1 MSICQTPLP
10 PDCEKELNRLVDCLS
25 DGDLALLAAMEP
37 AFQTGGFRN
46 SKPPII
52 RTRLRQLVTG
62 SQPISEILRKHLAKR
77 SRMASL
83 ADLLPPDVIC
93 DNRHA
98 FVALTSANTFLVALL
113 LDARAEIREKAE
125 AWMKEDSPFLS
136 LAPEDAL
143 KQLRDIFEPLTELLG
158 ASASDGLPVT
168 QEAWRAQKEQL
179 DLRIRDL
186 SEQNRRL
193 RGVDDKLAGL
203 LRQLK
208 TAETQLGST
217 KEKLDEAEKTLRQK
231 NAETEKL
238 VAALNKETA
247 NRDERLTAA
256 LDLALAKEFFGWL
269 GTARALEAQAQ
280 AVDPYA
286 DVLKQAEAALAHQA
300 EFDRH
305 TGNRM
310 TLETRLTDLEQ
321 MHSRIIQTLKH
332 AIRQSPELK
341 RIEATLSS
349 EIEKLREVLYSAEA
363 ASPIENM
370 LIERIHATPDNALPA
385 LRPLPDL
392 LTSAGLL
399 QSDSRGRVMK
409 AFRKRFAALEA
420 MGVAMP
426 EEEKDARKPSV
437 NLLGR
442 ALAGQKPL
450 MLLVDGHNALFGLP
464 TRYNPQRGSA
474 ASEGEKRNKLVADI
488 VRVTA
493 PNPAVRVWVVFD
505 GPQRTDTQASANV
518 RVTYSGGEGEHRADA
533 VLLDNIKFFRAADP
547 TMAVLLV
554 SNDSDLCK
562 DAARQGAQIVPVMD
576 LGTFFT

>member
-1 MSICQTPLP
+1 M
-10 PDCEKELNRLVDCLS
+10 VDCLS
-25 DGDLALLAAMEP
+25 DGDLAMLAAMEP

-62 SQPISEILRKHLAKR
+62 SQPISESLRKTLAKR

-83 ADLLPPDVIC
+83 SDLLPPNVLY

-98 FVALTSANTFLVALL
+98 FVALTSAHTFLVALL
-113 LDARAEIREKAE
+113 LDARAEIREKAD
-125 AWMKEDSPFLS
+125 AWMKEESPFLA

-186 SEQNRRL
+186 NEQNRRL

-208 TAETQLGST
+208 TTETQLGST

-247 NRDERLTAA
+247 HRDERLTAA

-321 MHSRIIQTLKH
+321 MHARIIQTLEH

-349 EIEKLREVLYSAEA
+349 EIEKLRGVLYSAEA

-370 LIERIHATPDNALPA
+370 LIERIHAAPDNALPS
-385 LRPLPDL
+385 LRLLPDL

-399 QSDSRGRVMK
+399 QPDSRGRVMK

-420 MGVAMP
+420 LGVAMP
-426 EEEKDARKPSV
+426 EDEKDARKPSV

-562 DAARQGAQIVPVMD
+562 EAARQGAQIVPVMD

>member
-25 DGDLALLAAMEP
+25 DGDLAMLAAMEP

>member
-25 DGDLALLAAMEP
+25 DGDLAMLAAMEP

-52 RTRLRQLVTG
+52 RTRIRQLVTG
-62 SQPISEILRKHLAKR
+62 SQPISESLRKHLAKR

-83 ADLLPPDVIC
+83 ADLLPPNIIC

-98 FVALTSANTFLVALL
+98 FVTLSSAHTFLVALL
-113 LDARAEIREKAE
+113 LDARTEIREKAE
-125 AWMKEDSPFLS
+125 AWLKDATPFLS

-168 QEAWRAQKEQL
+168 QEAWRTQKEQL

-186 SEQNRRL
+186 NEQNRRL
-193 RGVDDKLAGL
+193 RGVDDKLSGL
-203 LRQLK
+203 SRQLK
-208 TAETQLGST
+208 TAETQFAST
-217 KEKLDEAEKTLRQK
+217 KEKLDEAEKSLRQK
-231 NAETEKL
+231 NVETEKL
-238 VAALNKETA
+238 VAAINKETA
-247 NRDERLTAA
+247 NRDERLSAA

-269 GTARALEAQAQ
+269 GNARALEVQAHTI
-280 AVDPYA
+280 DPYA
-286 DVLKQAEAALAHQA
+286 DVLKQAETALAHQA
-300 EFDRH
+300 ELDRH

-310 TLETRLTDLEQ
+310 TLESRLTELEQ
-321 MHSRIIQTLKH
+321 MQSRIIHTLEH

-341 RIEATLSS
+341 RIEAALSS
-349 EIEKLREVLYSAEA
+349 EIAKLRALLYPTEPI
-363 ASPIENM
+363 SPIENL
-370 LIERIHATPDNALPA
+370 LIERIHAAPDNALPT

-392 LTSAGLL
+392 MTAAGILPL
-399 QSDSRGRVMK
+399 GANGRVLA
-409 AFRKRFAALEA
+409 AFRKRFGAIQAL
-420 MGVAMP
+420 GVLPDP
-426 EEEKDARKPSV
+426 ETDSRKPSV
-437 NLLGR
+437 SLLGR
-442 ALAGQKPL
+442 ALAGQQPL
-450 MLLVDGHNALFGLP
+450 MLLIDGHNALFGLP

-474 ASEGEKRNKLVADI
+474 ASEGDKRNKLVTDI

-493 PNPAVRVWVVFD
+493 PNPAVRVWIVFD
-505 GPQRTDTQASANV
+505 GPQRTDTQASPNV

-547 TMAVLLV
+547 TMSVLLV

-562 DAARQGAQIVPVMD
+562 EAARQGAQIVPVMD

>member
-1 MSICQTPLP
+1 MSICSIPLP

-25 DGDLALLAAMEP
+25 DGDLAMLAAMEP

-52 RTRLRQLVTG
+52 RTRIHQLVTG
-62 SQPISEILRKHLAKR
+62 SQPISESLRKTLAKR

-83 ADLLPPDVIC
+83 AELLPSHVLC

-98 FVALTSANTFLVALL
+98 FVTLSNAHTFLVALL
-113 LDARAEIREKAE
+113 LDARADIREKAE
-125 AWMKEDSPFLS
+125 AWMKDETPFLS

-143 KQLRDIFEPLTELLG
+143 TQLRNLFEPLTELLG
-158 ASASDGLPVT
+158 ASATDGIPVT
-168 QEAWRAQKEQL
+168 QDAWRAQKEQL

-186 SEQNRRL
+186 NEQNRRL

-203 LRQLK
+203 SRQLK
-208 TAETQLGST
+208 TSETQLAST
-217 KEKLDEAEKTLRQK
+217 KDKLDEAEKTLRQK

-280 AVDPYA
+280 AIDPYA
-286 DVLKQAEAALAHQA
+286 DVLKQAEAALAHQT
-300 EFDRH
+300 ELDRH

-310 TLETRLTDLEQ
+310 TLESRLTELEQ
-321 MHSRIIQTLKH
+321 MQSRIIHTLEY
-332 AIRQSPELK
+332 AIRQSPDLK
-341 RIEATLSS
+341 RIEDVLSS
-349 EIEKLREVLYSAEA
+349 EIEKLRMLLYPADSL
-363 ASPIENM
+363 SPIENL
-370 LIERIHATPDNALPA
+370 LIERIHVAPDNALPA

-392 LTSAGLL
+392 MTAAGLL
-399 QSDSRGRVMK
+399 PQGANGRVQA
-409 AFRKRFAALEA
+409 AFRKRFGAIQAL
-420 MGVAMP
+420 GVMP
-426 EEEKDARKPSV
+426 DPEIDSRKSSV
-437 NLLGR
+437 SLLGR
-442 ALAGQKPL
+442 ALAGQQPA

-474 ASEGEKRNKLVADI
+474 ASEGDKRNKLATDI
-488 VRVTA
+488 IRITA
-493 PNPAVRVWVVFD
+493 PNPAVRVWIVFD
-505 GPQRTDTQASANV
+505 GPQRMDTQASPNV

-547 TMAVLLV
+547 KMAVLLV

-562 DAARQGAQIVPVMD
+562 EAARQGAQIVSVMD
-576 LGTFFT
+576 LGMFFT

>member
-1 MSICQTPLP
+1 M
-10 PDCEKELNRLVDCLS
+10 VDCLS
-25 DGDLALLAAMEP
+25 DGDLAMLAAMEP

-113 LDARAEIREKAE
+113 LDARAEIREKAD
-125 AWMKEDSPFLS
+125 AWLKEESPFLA
-136 LAPEDAL
+136 LVPEDSL

-300 EFDRH
+300 ELDRH

-321 MHSRIIQTLKH
+321 MHARIIQTLEH

-349 EIEKLREVLYSAEA
+349 EIEKLRGALYSAEA

-370 LIERIHATPDNALPA
+370 LIERIHAAPDNALPA

-399 QSDSRGRVMK
+399 QPDSRGRVMK

-547 TMAVLLV
+547 NMAVLLV

>member
-1 MSICQTPLP
+1 
-10 PDCEKELNRLVDCLS
+10 
-25 DGDLALLAAMEP
+25 
-37 AFQTGGFRN
+37 
-46 SKPPII
+46 
-52 RTRLRQLVTG
+52 
-62 SQPISEILRKHLAKR
+62 
-77 SRMASL
+77 MASL

-547 TMAVLLV
+547 NMAVLLV

>member
-1 MSICQTPLP
+1 M
-10 PDCEKELNRLVDCLS
+10 VDCLS
-25 DGDLALLAAMEP
+25 DGDLAMLAAMEP

>member
-1 MSICQTPLP
+1 MSICSTPLP

-25 DGDLALLAAMEP
+25 DGDLAMLAAMEP

-52 RTRLRQLVTG
+52 RTRIRQLVTG
-62 SQPISEILRKHLAKR
+62 SQPVSETLRKHLAKR
-77 SRMASL
+77 SRIASL
-83 ADLLPPDVIC
+83 ADLLPSNIIC

-98 FVALTSANTFLVALL
+98 FVALSSAHTFLVALL

-125 AWMKEDSPFLS
+125 AWLKDETPFLS
-136 LAPEDAL
+136 LTPEDAL
-143 KQLRDIFEPLTELLG
+143 KQLRDVFEPLTELLG
-158 ASASDGLPVT
+158 ASTSDGLPVT

-186 SEQNRRL
+186 NEQNRRL
-193 RGVDDKLAGL
+193 RGVDDKLAGIS
-203 LRQLK
+203 RQLK
-208 TAETQLGST
+208 TAETQLAST
-217 KEKLDEAEKTLRQK
+217 KEKLDEAEKALRQK

-269 GTARALEAQAQ
+269 GNARALEAQAQ

-300 EFDRH
+300 ELDRH

-310 TLETRLTDLEQ
+310 TLESRLSELEKMQ
-321 MHSRIIQTLKH
+321 TRIIQTLEH

-341 RIEATLSS
+341 RIESALSS
-349 EIEKLREVLYSAEA
+349 EIEKLRALLYSAES

-370 LIERIHATPDNALPA
+370 LIERIHAAPDNTLPA
-385 LRPLPDL
+385 LRPLPGL
-392 LTSAGLL
+392 LASAGLL
-399 QSDSRGRVMK
+399 QSDSRARVMK

-420 MGVAMP
+420 LGVAP
-426 EEEKDARKPSV
+426 PDQETEARKPSV
-437 NLLGR
+437 SLLGR
-442 ALAGQKPL
+442 ALAGQQPL

-474 ASEGEKRNKLVADI
+474 ASEGDKRNKLVKDI
-488 VRVTA
+488 IRVTA

-505 GPQRTDTQASANV
+505 GPQRTDTQASPNV

-547 TMAVLLV
+547 NMAVLLV

-562 DAARQGAQIVPVMD
+562 EAARQGAQIVPVMD
-576 LGTFFT
+576 LGTFFI

>member
-25 DGDLALLAAMEP
+25 DGDLAMLAAMEP

-158 ASASDGLPVT
+158 ASASDGIPVT
-168 QEAWRAQKEQL
+168 QEAWRTQKEQL

-186 SEQNRRL
+186 NEQNRRL

-238 VAALNKETA
+238 VAALNTETA

>member
-1 MSICQTPLP
+1 M
-10 PDCEKELNRLVDCLS
+10 VDCLS
-25 DGDLALLAAMEP
+25 DGDLAMLAAMEP

-52 RTRLRQLVTG
+52 RTRIRQLVAG
-62 SQPISEILRKHLAKR
+62 SQPISEMLRKHLAKR

-83 ADLLPPDVIC
+83 ADLLPLDVIC

-98 FVALTSANTFLVALL
+98 FVALTSAPTFLVALL
-113 LDARAEIREKAE
+113 LDTRAEIREKAE
-125 AWMKEDSPFLS
+125 AWMKEESPFLS

-321 MHSRIIQTLKH
+321 MHSRIIQTLEH

-341 RIEATLSS
+341 RIEATLLS
-349 EIEKLREVLYSAEA
+349 EIEKLRGVLYSAEA

-370 LIERIHATPDNALPA
+370 LIERIHAAPDNALPA

-420 MGVAMP
+420 LGVAMP

-547 TMAVLLV
+547 NMAVLLV

>member
-25 DGDLALLAAMEP
+25 DGDLAMLAAMEP

-52 RTRLRQLVTG
+52 RTRIRQLVTG
-62 SQPISEILRKHLAKR
+62 SPPISEMLRKHLAKR

-83 ADLLPPDVIC
+83 SDLLPPDVLC

-98 FVALTSANTFLVALL
+98 FVALTSAHTFLVALL

-125 AWMKEDSPFLS
+125 AWLKDDSPFLS

-370 LIERIHATPDNALPA
+370 LIERIHAAPDNALPA

-533 VLLDNIKFFRAADP
+533 VLIDNIKFFRAADP
-547 TMAVLLV
+547 NMAVLLV

>member
-1 MSICQTPLP
+1 MSICSTPLP

-25 DGDLALLAAMEP
+25 DGDLAMLAAMEP

-52 RTRLRQLVTG
+52 RTRIRQLVAG
-62 SQPISEILRKHLAKR
+62 SQPISEMLRKHLAKR

-83 ADLLPPDVIC
+83 SDLLPPNVLC

-98 FVALTSANTFLVALL
+98 FVALTSAHTFLVALL

-125 AWMKEDSPFLS
+125 AWLKEESPFLA

-143 KQLRDIFEPLTELLG
+143 KQLRDILEPLTELLG

-186 SEQNRRL
+186 NEQNRRL

-208 TAETQLGST
+208 TAETQLAST
-217 KEKLDEAEKTLRQK
+217 KEKFDEVEKTLRQK

-247 NRDERLTAA
+247 NRDERLTVA
-256 LDLALAKEFFGWL
+256 LNLALAKEFFGWL

-280 AVDPYA
+280 AVAPYA

-300 EFDRH
+300 ELDRH

-310 TLETRLTDLEQ
+310 TLESRLAELEQ
-321 MHSRIIQTLKH
+321 MHGRIIQTLEH

-341 RIEATLSS
+341 RIESALSS
-349 EIEKLREVLYSAEA
+349 EIEKLRGVLYSAEA
-363 ASPIENM
+363 ASPIENL
-370 LIERIHATPDNALPA
+370 LIERIHAAPDNTLPA
-385 LRPLPDL
+385 LRPLPDQ
-392 LTSAGLL
+392 LTAAGLL
-399 QSDSRGRVMK
+399 QPDARGRVMK

-420 MGVAMP
+420 MGVATP
-426 EEEKDARKPSV
+426 EEEKDARKPAVS
-437 NLLGR
+437 LLGR

-505 GPQRTDTQASANV
+505 GPQRMDTQASANV

-562 DAARQGAQIVPVMD
+562 DAARQGAQTVPVMD

>member
-1 MSICQTPLP
+1 MSICSIPLP

-25 DGDLALLAAMEP
+25 DGDLAMLAAMEP

-62 SQPISEILRKHLAKR
+62 SQPISEMLRKHLAKR

-98 FVALTSANTFLVALL
+98 FVALTSASTFFVALL
-113 LDARAEIREKAE
+113 LDARTEIREKAE
-125 AWMKEDSPFLS
+125 AWMKEESPFLA
-136 LAPEDAL
+136 LAPEDAI

-186 SEQNRRL
+186 NEQNRRL

-208 TAETQLGST
+208 TAETQLAST

-238 VAALNKETA
+238 VAALNKETT
-247 NRDERLTAA
+247 NRDERLTVA
-256 LDLALAKEFFGWL
+256 LNLALAKEFFGWL

-280 AVDPYA
+280 AVDPYS

-300 EFDRH
+300 ELDRH

-310 TLETRLTDLEQ
+310 TLESRLVELEQ
-321 MHSRIIQTLKH
+321 MHSRIIQTLEH

-349 EIEKLREVLYSAEA
+349 EIEKLRGVLYSAEA
-363 ASPIENM
+363 ASPIENL
-370 LIERIHATPDNALPA
+370 LIERIHAAPDNTLPA
-385 LRPLPDL
+385 LRPLPDQ
-392 LTSAGLL
+392 LTAAGLL
-399 QSDSRGRVMK
+399 QPDSRGRVMK

-420 MGVAMP
+420 LGVTLP
-426 EEEKDARKPSV
+426 EEEKDARKPAVS
-437 NLLGR
+437 LLGR

-505 GPQRTDTQASANV
+505 GPQRMDTQASANV

-562 DAARQGAQIVPVMD
+562 DAARQGAQTVPVMD